1 MQMNTLWYF
10 IVTKFPSNYP
20 HCLTS
25 NEQNLYLWE
34 PNHEAFVA
42 VQQVKYGC
50 TFSEIHISCT
60 YKPVLYLDKDRL
72 QVTNILFLHLGQTS

>member
-1 MQMNTLWYF
+1 MKPL
-10 IVTKFPSNYP
+10 
-20 HCLTS
+20 C
-25 NEQNLYLWE
+25 
-34 PNHEAFVA
+34 A
-42 VQQVKYGC
+42 VQQVKCGC